1 MDLTMHIIGIIGNAL
16 LVIAY
21 IPQILKLIK
30 TKRGEDLSLGMWICY
45 LAGDLLLAIYSVYT
59 LDYIFC
65 SLFILFTIFNVIVLG
80 LTLKYSKKKITIF
93 KEL

>member
-1 MDLTMHIIGIIGNAL
+1 
-16 LVIAY
+16 
-21 IPQILKLIK
+21 
-30 TKRGEDLSLGMWICY
+30 MWICY

-65 SLFILFTIFNVIVLG
+65 SLFILFTIFNIIVLG